1 MLSELG
7 VGERARGQTSGS
19 GDHEIASRRLALG
32 VAGGLVIG
40 FLALF
45 AIVGMTVWLGERS
58 NTLFQEAAVQRDTR
72 IAAVELR
79 DALRTAESSQR
90 GYLLTGNEIYLAP
103 YDTAKARAR
112 QQISDLE
119 RRVVT
124 ASRPLPFLSR
134 LREAVDEKLGEMD
147 QSVALKRAGSDADAL
162 SIIRSN
168 RGKAL
173 MDEINVFL
181 YGAMLDADERSTLF
195 EVEQQNNAAMLRWVS
210 LVATFVIV
218 LVVAAV
224 AFTVYRNRQ
233 EIAQA
238 RDEVRAINLTLEER
252 VERRTQELA
261 LARERAEVLLSEV
274 NHRVANSLQLVAA
287 LVHMQSKTVTDESA
301 KGALKE
307 TETRIQAI
315 SQIHK
320 SLYTSS
326 DVTSVALKD
335 YLGVM
340 LDNLDVAMRND
351 GHTARLTS
359 VLDPVLLPTDQSIS
373 LGVVATELVTN
384 AFKYAYPAGQSGD
397 IRVMLRKLPE
407 GQAELV
413 VQDDGIGLGAT
424 VRPGGTGLGSKII
437 AAMAAALKTNVE
449 YINRTPGTAA
459 RLVFSTAQSA

>member
-1 MLSELG
+1 M
-7 VGERARGQTSGS
+7 
-19 GDHEIASRRLALG
+19 G

-40 FLALF
+40 FLALLV
-45 AIVGMTVWLGERS
+45 IVGATVWLGERS
-58 NTLFQEAAVQRDTR
+58 NTLFQQTASQRDTR
-72 IAAVELR
+72 IASVELR
-79 DALRTAESSQR
+79 DSLRTAESSQR

-112 QQISDLE
+112 QQMSDLE
-119 RRVVT
+119 RFL
-124 ASRPLPFLSR
+124 ASAPQPPPFLPR

-147 QSVALKRAGSDADAL
+147 ESIALKRAGSDFDAL

-181 YGAMLDADERSTLF
+181 YGAMLDADEKSTSF
-195 EVEQQNNAAMLRWVS
+195 EVEQQHNAATLRWVS
-210 LVATFVIV
+210 IAATFVIV

-252 VERRTQELA
+252 VESRTHELA

-301 KGALKE
+301 RGALQE
-307 TETRIQAI
+307 TESRIQAI

-326 DVTSVALKD
+326 DVTSVALND

-340 LDNLDVAMRND
+340 LDNLGVAMRNE
-351 GHTARLTS
+351 GHTAQLTS
-359 VLDPVLLPTDQSIS
+359 MLEPVSLPTDQSIS

-384 AFKYAYPAGQSGD
+384 AFKYAYPAGQSGE
-397 IRVMLRKLPE
+397 IRVVLRRLPE
-407 GQAELV
+407 ERAELV
-413 VQDDGIGLGAT
+413 VQDDGVGLGGAE
-424 VRPGGTGLGSKII
+424 RRGGTGLGSKII

-449 YINRTPGTAA
+449 YINRAPGTAA
-459 RLVFSTAQSA
+459 RLVFSTAQTA

>member
-1 MLSELG
+1 
-7 VGERARGQTSGS
+7 V
-19 GDHEIASRRLALG
+19 ASSRLALG
-32 VAGGLVIG
+32 VAAGLVIG

-45 AIVGMTVWLGERS
+45 AMVGMTVWLGERS
-58 NTLFQEAAVQRDTR
+58 NTLFQETALQRDTR

-112 QQISDLE
+112 QQMSDLARLVDTE
-119 RRVVT
+119 
-124 ASRPLPFLSR
+124 SQPPPFLPR

-147 QSVALKRAGSDADAL
+147 QSIALKRAGSDADAL

-173 MDEINVFL
+173 MDEVNVYL
-181 YGAMLDADERSTLF
+181 YGAMLDADEKSTLF
-195 EVEQQNNAAMLRWVS
+195 GTVQQNNAAMLRWAS
-210 LVATFVIV
+210 IVAAFVIV

-224 AFTVYRNRQ
+224 VFTIYRNGR

-252 VERRTQELA
+252 VETRTQELA
-261 LARERAEVLLSEV
+261 LARERAEVLLAEV

-320 SLYTSS
+320 SLYTSG
-326 DVTSVALKD
+326 DVKSVALND

-340 LDNLDVAMRND
+340 LDNLGVAMWND
-351 GHTARLTS
+351 GHTARLTTM
-359 VLDPVLLPTDQSIS
+359 LEPVVLPTDESIS

-407 GQAELV
+407 GRAELV
-413 VQDDGIGLGAT
+413 VQDDGVGLGAT

-449 YINRTPGTAA
+449 YVNRSPGTAA
-459 RLVFSTAQSA
+459 RLVFSTAQTL

>member
-1 MLSELG
+1 M
-7 VGERARGQTSGS
+7 
-19 GDHEIASRRLALG
+19 ASSRLALG

-45 AIVGMTVWLGERS
+45 AIVGMTLWLGERS
-58 NTLFQEAAVQRDTR
+58 NSIFQDTALQRDAR

-90 GYLLTGNEIYLAP
+90 GYVLTGNEIYLAP

-112 QQISDLE
+112 EQMTDFD
-119 RRVVT
+119 RRVT
-124 ASRPLPFLSR
+124 TSEQPPLYLPR
-134 LREAVDEKLGEMD
+134 LRQAVDEKLAEMD
-147 QSVALKRAGSDADAL
+147 QSVALRRAGSDADAL
-162 SIIRSN
+162 SIINTN

-181 YGAMLDADERSTLF
+181 YSAILDADERSALF
-195 EVEQQNNAAMLRWVS
+195 EAEQRSNAAMLRWVS
-210 LVATFVIV
+210 IIATLVIF
-218 LVVAAV
+218 LVVGAV
-224 AFTVYRNRQ
+224 AFTVHRNRR
-233 EIAQA
+233 ELTQA

-252 VERRTQELA
+252 VETRTHELA

-287 LVHMQSKTVTDESA
+287 LVHLQSKTVTDEAA

-307 TETRIQAI
+307 TERRIQAI
-315 SQIHK
+315 SQIHQ

-326 DVTSVALKD
+326 DVTEVALND

-340 LDNLDVAMRND
+340 LDNLGVAMQND
-351 GHTARLTS
+351 GHAARLS
-359 VLDPVLLPTDQSIS
+359 RKLDPVLLPTDQSIS

-384 AFKYAYPAGQSGD
+384 AFKYAYPAGQSGE
-397 IRVMLRKLPE
+397 ILVTLQKLPK

-413 VQDDGIGLGAT
+413 VQDDGVGLGADA
-424 VRPGGTGLGSKII
+424 RPGGTGLGSKIV
-437 AAMAAALKTNVE
+437 AAMAAALKTKVE
-449 YINRTPGTAA
+449 YLDRTPGTAA
-459 RLVFSTAQSA
+459 RLVFSTAQAA

>member
-1 MLSELG
+1 M
-7 VGERARGQTSGS
+7 
-19 GDHEIASRRLALG
+19 ASSRLALG

-45 AIVGMTVWLGERS
+45 AVVGMTMWLGERS
-58 NTLFQEAAVQRDTR
+58 NSLFQDATLQRDTR

-103 YDTAKARAR
+103 YDTAKERAR
-112 QQISDLE
+112 QQMSDLD

-124 ASRPLPFLSR
+124 ALEPPPFLSR
-134 LREAVDEKLGEMD
+134 LREAVNEKLGEMD

-173 MDEINVFL
+173 MDEINVYL
-181 YGAMLDADERSTLF
+181 YGAMLDADEKSTLF
-195 EVEQQNNAAMLRWVS
+195 EVERKNNSAMLRWVS
-210 LVATFVIV
+210 IIATFVIV

-224 AFTVYRNRQ
+224 AFTVYRNRR
-233 EIAQA
+233 EITQA

-252 VERRTQELA
+252 VETRTLELA

-274 NHRVANSLQLVAA
+274 NHRVGNSLQLVAA
-287 LVHMQSKTVTDESA
+287 LVHMQSNTLTDESA

-326 DVTSVALKD
+326 DVTSVALHD

-340 LDNLDVAMRND
+340 LENLGAAMHND
-351 GHTARLTS
+351 GHTARLTNA
-359 VLDPVLLPTDQSIS
+359 LDPVLLPTDQSIS
-373 LGVVATELVTN
+373 LGVIVTELVTN

-397 IRVMLRKLPE
+397 ICVMLRKLQE
-407 GQAELV
+407 GRAELV

-424 VRPGGTGLGSKII
+424 VHPGGTGLGSKII
-437 AAMAAALKTNVE
+437 AAMAAALKTKVE
-449 YINRTPGTAA
+449 YINRVPGTAA
-459 RLVFSTAQSA
+459 RLVFSTAQSV

>member
-1 MLSELG
+1 M
-7 VGERARGQTSGS
+7 
-19 GDHEIASRRLALG
+19 ASSRLALG
-32 VAGGLVIG
+32 VTGGLIVG

-45 AIVGMTVWLGERS
+45 AIVGMTMWLGERS
-58 NTLFQEAAVQRDTR
+58 NTLFHNAALQRDTR
-72 IAAVELR
+72 MAAVELR

-112 QQISDLE
+112 PQMSKFE
-119 RRVVT
+119 RLVST
-124 ASRPLPFLSR
+124 ASRPPPFLSR
-134 LREAVDEKLGEMD
+134 LRAAVEEKIREMD
-147 QSVALKRAGSDADAL
+147 QSVALKRAGSDTDAL
-162 SIIRSN
+162 TIIRSN

-173 MDEINVFL
+173 MDEINVYL
-181 YGAMLDADERSTLF
+181 YGAMLDADERSTLS
-195 EVEQQNNAAMLRWVS
+195 EVERQNNAAMLRWVS
-210 LVATFVIV
+210 VVATFVIV

-224 AFTVYRNRQ
+224 AFTVFRNRQ
-233 EIAQA
+233 EITQA
-238 RDEVRAINLTLEER
+238 RDEVRATNLSLEER
-252 VERRTQELA
+252 VEKRTQELA
-261 LARERAEVLLSEV
+261 LARERAEILLSEV

-287 LVHMQSKTVTDESA
+287 LVHMQSKTVADESA

-326 DVTSVALKD
+326 DVTSVALND

-340 LDNLDVAMRND
+340 LDNLGVAMRND

-359 VLDPVLLPTDQSIS
+359 VLDSVTLPTDQSIS

-384 AFKYAYPAGQSGD
+384 AFKYAYPPGQSGD

-407 GQAELV
+407 GKAELV

-424 VRPGGTGLGSKII
+424 SRPGGTGLGSKII
-437 AAMAAALKTNVE
+437 AAMSAALKTNVE

-459 RLVFSTAQSA
+459 RLVFSTAQSV

>member
-1 MLSELG
+1 M
-7 VGERARGQTSGS
+7 
-19 GDHEIASRRLALG
+19 ASSRLALA

-58 NTLFQEAAVQRDTR
+58 NTLFQETALQRDART
-72 IAAVELR
+72 AAVELR

-103 YDTAKARAR
+103 YDTAKARAL
-112 QQISDLE
+112 QQMSDLG
-119 RRVVT
+119 RLVV
-124 ASRPLPFLSR
+124 SKSEPPPFLPR
-134 LREAVDEKLGEMD
+134 LQEAVDEKLGEMD
-147 QSVALKRAGSDADAL
+147 QSIALKRAGSDGDAL

-173 MDEINVFL
+173 MDEVNIFL
-181 YGAMLDADERSTLF
+181 YAAILSADETSTLF
-195 EVEQQNNAAMLRWVS
+195 GVEQQDNAAMLRWVS
-210 LVATFVIV
+210 IVAALIII
-218 LVVAAV
+218 LVVATV
-224 AFTVYRNRQ
+224 AITVYRNRQ

-238 RDEVRAINLTLEER
+238 RDEVRAINLSLEER
-252 VERRTQELA
+252 VESRTHELA

-287 LVHMQSKTVTDESA
+287 LVNMQARTVSEESA

-307 TETRIQAI
+307 TEARILAV

-326 DVTSVALKD
+326 NVTSVALDD

-340 LDNLDVAMRND
+340 LDNLGVAMRND
-351 GHTARLTS
+351 GHTARLTTR
-359 VLDPVLLPTDQSIS
+359 LDPVVLPTDESIS

-397 IRVMLRKLPE
+397 IRVTLRKLPE
-407 GQAELV
+407 GRAELV

-437 AAMAAALKTNVE
+437 SAMAAALKTNIE

-459 RLVFSTAQSA
+459 RLVFSTV

>member
-1 MLSELG
+1 M
-7 VGERARGQTSGS
+7 
-19 GDHEIASRRLALG
+19 ASSRLALG

-45 AIVGMTVWLGERS
+45 AIVGMTMWLGERS
-58 NTLFQEAAVQRDTR
+58 GSLFRDAASQRDIR
-72 IAAVELR
+72 VAAVELR

-112 QQISDLE
+112 QQMSDLQ
-119 RRVVT
+119 RLVIK
-124 ASRPLPFLSR
+124 ASQPPPFLSR
-134 LREAVDEKLGEMD
+134 LREAVGEKLGEMD
-147 QSVALKRAGSDADAL
+147 QSVALKGAGSDAAAL

-181 YGAMLDADERSTLF
+181 YGAMLDADEKSTLF
-195 EVEQQNNAAMLRWVS
+195 EAEQQNNAAMLRWVS
-210 LVATFVIV
+210 IVAAFIIV

-233 EIAQA
+233 EITQA
-238 RDEVRAINLTLEER
+238 RDQVRAINLTLEER
-252 VERRTQELA
+252 VEKRTQQLA
-261 LARERAEVLLSEV
+261 LARERAEVLLAEV

-287 LVHMQSKTVTDESA
+287 LVHMQSRTVTDESA
-301 KGALKE
+301 KRALKE
-307 TETRIQAI
+307 TETRIHAI

-326 DVTSVALKD
+326 DVTSVALND

-340 LDNLDVAMRND
+340 LDNLGVAMHND

-359 VLDPVLLPTDQSIS
+359 TLDPVLLPTDQSIS
-373 LGVVATELVTN
+373 LGVLATELVTN

-407 GQAELV
+407 GRAELV
-413 VQDDGIGLGAT
+413 VQDDGVGLGAA
-424 VRPGGTGLGSKII
+424 VRPRGTGLGSKII

-449 YINRTPGTAA
+449 YINQTRGTAA
-459 RLVFSTAQSA
+459 RLVFSTAQST

>member
-1 MLSELG
+1 M
-7 VGERARGQTSGS
+7 
-19 GDHEIASRRLALG
+19 G

-40 FLALF
+40 FIALF
-45 AIVGMTVWLGERS
+45 AIVGMTVWLGERC
-58 NTLFQEAAVQRDTR
+58 NTLFRETALQRDMR
-72 IAAVELR
+72 NAAVELR

-103 YDTAKARAR
+103 YDTAKARA
-112 QQISDLE
+112 QQQMSDLDGL
-119 RRVVT
+119 VVK
-124 ASRPLPFLSR
+124 ASQAPAFLPR
-134 LREAVDEKLGEMD
+134 LGKSVDEKLGEMD
-147 QSVALKRAGSDADAL
+147 RSIALKRAGSDADAL
-162 SIIRSN
+162 SIIQSN

-181 YGAMLDADERSTLF
+181 YGAMLDADEKSTQF
-195 EVEQQNNAAMLRWVS
+195 GIEQQNNAAMLRLVS
-210 LVATFVIV
+210 IVAALVIV

-238 RDEVRAINLTLEER
+238 RDEVRAVNMTLEER

-287 LVHMQSKTVTDESA
+287 LVNMQSRTVTDASA

-326 DVTSVALKD
+326 NVTSVALND

-340 LDNLDVAMRND
+340 LDNLGVAMRND

-359 VLDPVLLPTDQSIS
+359 TLEPVVLPTDESIS

-384 AFKYAYPAGQSGD
+384 AFKYAYPPGQSGD
-397 IRVMLRKLPE
+397 IRVMLRTLPE
-407 GQAELV
+407 GRAELV
-413 VQDDGIGLGAT
+413 VQDDGVGLGAA

-437 AAMAAALKTNVE
+437 VAMAAALKTKVE

-459 RLVFSTAQSA
+459 RLVFSTAQTL

>member
-1 MLSELG
+1 M
-7 VGERARGQTSGS
+7 
-19 GDHEIASRRLALG
+19 ASSRLALG
-32 VAGGLVIG
+32 VAGGMVVG

-45 AIVGMTVWLGERS
+45 AVVGMTMWLGERS
-58 NTLFQEAAVQRDTR
+58 NRLFEDAALQRDSR

-112 QQISDLE
+112 QHMADLE

-124 ASRPLPFLSR
+124 ANQPPPFLAR
-134 LREAVDEKLGEMD
+134 LREAVNEKLGEMD
-147 QSVALKRAGSDADAL
+147 QSVALKRDSSDADAL
-162 SIIRSN
+162 SIIRTN

-173 MDEINVFL
+173 MDEINVYL
-181 YGAMLDADERSTLF
+181 YGAMLDADENSTLF
-195 EVEQQNNAAMLRWVS
+195 EAEQQNNAAMLRWVS
-210 LVATFVIV
+210 IVAALVIV

-224 AFTVYRNRQ
+224 AFTVYRNRK
-233 EIAQA
+233 EITQA
-238 RDEVRAINLTLEER
+238 RDEVRAINLSLEER
-252 VERRTQELA
+252 VEQRTQELA

-274 NHRVANSLQLVAA
+274 NHRVGNSLQLVAA
-287 LVHMQSKTVTDESA
+287 LVHMQSKTVTDEA
-301 KGALKE
+301 AMGALKE

-326 DVTSVALKD
+326 DVTSVALND

-340 LDNLDVAMRND
+340 LENLGAAMHND

-359 VLDPVLLPTDQSIS
+359 ELDLVLLPTDQSIS
-373 LGVVATELVTN
+373 LGVIATELVTN

-397 IRVMLRKLPE
+397 IRVMLRKLQE

-424 VRPGGTGLGSKII
+424 PRPGGTGLGSKII
-437 AAMAAALKTNVE
+437 AAMAAALKTKVE
-449 YINRTPGTAA
+449 YINRAPGTAA
-459 RLVFSTAQSA
+459 RLAFSTAQPV

>member
-1 MLSELG
+1 M
-7 VGERARGQTSGS
+7 
-19 GDHEIASRRLALG
+19 ASSRLALG
-32 VAGGLVIG
+32 VAAGLVIG

-45 AIVGMTVWLGERS
+45 AMVGMTVWLGERS
-58 NTLFQEAAVQRDTR
+58 NTLFQETALQRDTR

-112 QQISDLE
+112 QQMSDLARLVDTE
-119 RRVVT
+119 
-124 ASRPLPFLSR
+124 SQPPPFLPR

-147 QSVALKRAGSDADAL
+147 QSIALKRAGSDADAL

-173 MDEINVFL
+173 MDEVNVYL
-181 YGAMLDADERSTLF
+181 YGAMLDADEKSTLF
-195 EVEQQNNAAMLRWVS
+195 GTVQQNNAAMLRWAS
-210 LVATFVIV
+210 IVAAFVIV

-224 AFTVYRNRQ
+224 VFTIYRNGR

-252 VERRTQELA
+252 VETRTQELA
-261 LARERAEVLLSEV
+261 LARERAEVLLAEV

-320 SLYTSS
+320 SLYTSG
-326 DVTSVALKD
+326 DVKSVALND

-340 LDNLDVAMRND
+340 LDNLGIAMWND
-351 GHTARLTS
+351 GHTARLTTMLEPVVLSTDES
-359 VLDPVLLPTDQSIS
+359 VS

-407 GQAELV
+407 GRAELV
-413 VQDDGIGLGAT
+413 VQDDGVGLGAT

-449 YINRTPGTAA
+449 YVNRSPGTAA
-459 RLVFSTAQSA
+459 RLVFSTAQTL

>member
-1 MLSELG
+1 M
-7 VGERARGQTSGS
+7 
-19 GDHEIASRRLALG
+19 ASRRLALG

-45 AIVGMTVWLGERS
+45 AIVGMTMWLGERS
-58 NTLFQEAAVQRDTR
+58 NSLFQDTASQRDIR

-103 YDTAKARAR
+103 YDTAKVRAR
-112 QQISDLE
+112 QQMSDLE
-119 RRVVT
+119 RLVVK
-124 ASRPLPFLSR
+124 ASQSPAYLSR
-134 LREAVDEKLGEMD
+134 LREAVDDKLGEMD
-147 QSVALKRAGSDADAL
+147 QSVTLKREGSDADAL

-168 RGKAL
+168 RGKSL

-181 YGAMLDADERSTLF
+181 YGAMLEADERSAFF
-195 EVEQQNNAAMLRWVS
+195 EDEQQNNAAMLRWVS
-210 LVATFVIV
+210 IVAALVII
-218 LVVAAV
+218 LVVIAV
-224 AFTVYRNRQ
+224 AFTVYRNRR
-233 EIAQA
+233 EITQA

-252 VERRTQELA
+252 VETRTQELA

-287 LVHMQSKTVTDESA
+287 LVHMQSRTVIDESA
-301 KGALKE
+301 RRALKE
-307 TETRIQAI
+307 TETRIHAI

-326 DVTSVALKD
+326 DVTSVALND
-335 YLGVM
+335 YLRVM
-340 LDNLDVAMRND
+340 LENLGVAMHND

-359 VLDPVLLPTDQSIS
+359 ALDPVLLPTDQSIS
-373 LGVVATELVTN
+373 LGVLATELVTN

-397 IRVMLRKLPE
+397 IRVMLRQLPE
-407 GQAELV
+407 GRAELV
-413 VQDDGIGLGAT
+413 VQDDGIGLGGT

-437 AAMAAALKTNVE
+437 AAMAAALKTKVE

-459 RLVFSTAQSA
+459 RLVFSTASSA